1 MESCREVGYRQYH
14 FILVPIIQNIFF
26 KNRQTPTMAEILLL
40 FFKNVFCKM
49 SSLRLKKVTPIML
62 LSE

>member
-40 FFKNVFCKM
+40 FF
-49 SSLRLKKVTPIML
+49 LKRFLQNEFFKTQKSDSHHVV
-62 LSE
+62 E